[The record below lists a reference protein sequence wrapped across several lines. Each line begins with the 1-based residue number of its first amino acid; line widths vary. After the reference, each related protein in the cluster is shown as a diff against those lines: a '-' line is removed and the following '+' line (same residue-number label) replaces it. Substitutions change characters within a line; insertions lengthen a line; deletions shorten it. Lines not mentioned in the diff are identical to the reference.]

1 MARLWR
7 VFVVIIVLT
16 LAPMQA
22 ASAEWV
28 LWVEAPA
35 GSDQWS
41 IADMSP
47 SKFAAENECKRH
59 ALALNEFE
67 VTMAKAERMTGDSR
81 DVFSCLPDT
90 VDPRPEGALR

>member
-1 MARLWR
+1 MARSWR
-7 VFVVIIVLT
+7 LLVVVIVLT
-16 LAPMQA
+16 FAAMQT

-35 GSDQWS
+35 GSDHWS
-41 IADMSP
+41 IASMSP

-59 ALALNEFE
+59 ALVLNEFE

>member
-7 VFVVIIVLT
+7 LSVVVIVLA

-22 ASAEWV
+22 WADWV
-28 LWVEAPA
+28 LGVEAPA

-41 IADMSP
+41 IASMSP
-47 SKFAAENECKRH
+47 SKFAAENDCKRH

-67 VTMAKAERMTGDSR
+67 ITMAKAERMTGDSR
-81 DVFSCLPDT
+81 DVFTCLPDT

>member
-7 VFVVIIVLT
+7 LSVLVLPLT
-16 LAPMQA
+16 LAPIQVA
-22 ASAEWV
+22 RAEWV

-41 IADMSP
+41 IAGMSP
-47 SKFAAENECKRH
+47 SKFAAENECKRR

-81 DVFSCLPDT
+81 DVFSCLPDS